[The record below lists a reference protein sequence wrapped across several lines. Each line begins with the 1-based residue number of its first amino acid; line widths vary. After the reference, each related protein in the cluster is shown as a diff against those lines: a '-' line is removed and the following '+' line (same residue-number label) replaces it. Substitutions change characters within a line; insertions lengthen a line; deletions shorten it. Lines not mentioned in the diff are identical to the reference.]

1 MKRFFL
7 LPQAMVPQALVLVLL
22 FSISAMLRAE
32 TIYSPTWGFYLDLP
46 ADYQLSSGDGN
57 NRFSFTAA
65 SSGMHFDLIAYPAGT
80 FASVEA
86 LADDVGRR
94 LGNRGDK
101 SVFDYRGKKASLLEL
116 NFPVPGPSGS
126 GPSGSGSSR
135 GASFSGWGLCVE
147 MAEKT
152 ENGKRPLLLALAY
165 GPPEKNQLLHIS
177 ALDSIAP
184 SAAERRLPG
193 PLSEF
198 TYPRGKTVKTK
209 LANAAGEALITPED
223 AEAAQAL
230 VDREYET
237 LRLYADT
244 PLWQE
249 AWSRFYRII
258 YRDSFERV
266 ADIAFTLERRYN
278 AGSARDFA
286 EKVLQFV
293 QAFQYERNPE
303 GSDFVNLVT
312 AATEGRGD
320 CDSRSLLW
328 AIILE
333 QADIPA
339 AIMVSQEYSHA
350 MGLADLEGPGA
361 RFEADKKKWLVAET
375 TAKVALGLIGETKS
389 EISKWMAV
397 LF

>member
-1 MKRFFL
+1 M
-7 LPQAMVPQALVLVLL
+7 L
-22 FSISAMLRAE
+22 FSVQTDLRAE
-32 TIYSPTWGFYLDLP
+32 TIYSPSWGFYLDLP
-46 ADYQLSSGDGN
+46 ADYELSSGDGN
-57 NRFSFTAA
+57 SRFSFTAA
-65 SSGMHFDLIAYPAGT
+65 SGAASGMHFDLIAYPAGS

-86 LADDVGRR
+86 LAEDAGRR

-101 SVFDYRGKKASLLEL
+101 SAFNYRGKKAVLMEL
-116 NFPVPGPSGS
+116 DFPVPGSSGS
-126 GPSGSGSSR
+126 GGSR
-135 GASFSGWGLCVE
+135 NTSFSGWGLCVE
-147 MAEKT
+147 LSEVSVNASADVSAAKT
-152 ENGKRPLLLALAY
+152 ANGKRPLLLALAY
-165 GPPEKNQLLHIS
+165 GPPEKNQILNVS
-177 ALDSIAP
+177 ALDSLAP
-184 SAAERRLPG
+184 SAAERLLPG

-198 TYPRGKTVKTK
+198 SYPRGKMIKTK

-230 VDREYET
+230 VDREYEA

-278 AGSARDFA
+278 TGSARDFA

-293 QAFQYERNPE
+293 QTFQYERNPE

-320 CDSRSLLW
+320 CDSRSMLF

-375 TAKVALGLIGETKS
+375 TAGVALGLIAETKS
-389 EISKWMAV
+389 EISRWMAV
-397 LF
+397 LFYD